1 MLTLYITPGTCS
13 RASHI
18 ALAES
23 GLDYQ
28 VSLIRFA
35 EGEQRSP
42 AYLKVNPKGRVPA
55 LATEKGVLTE
65 TVALLPYIAQLVP
78 EKNLAPLDD
87 PFLFAKMQ
95 AFNAYLSSTVHI
107 NHAHGRR
114 GARWADNAASHADMI
129 AKVPQTM
136 RDSFA
141 LIENDLVEGQFVL
154 GDTFSV
160 ADAYLFVMTGWLESD
175 HVDMA
180 EFPKVAA
187 HYRRIEMRPAVQRVL
202 AEEAAAK
209 PAT

>member
-55 LATEKGVLTE
+55 LVTDKGVLTE

-114 GARWADNAASHADMI
+114 GARWADNPASHADMI

-154 GDTFSV
+154 GETFSV

-187 HYRRIEMRPAVQRVL
+187 HFRRIEMRPAVQRVL

-209 PAT
+209 PAA

>member
-55 LATEKGVLTE
+55 LVTDQGVLTE

-114 GARWADNAASHADMI
+114 GARWADSAASHADMI

-136 RDSFA
+136 RDGFA
-141 LIENDLVEGQFVL
+141 LIEDGLVEGAYVL
-154 GDTFSV
+154 GDAFSV

-209 PAT
+209 PAA

>member
-55 LATEKGVLTE
+55 LVTDKGVLTE

-141 LIENDLVEGQFVL
+141 LIEDGLVEGQFVL
-154 GDTFSV
+154 GETFSV

-209 PAT
+209 PAA

>member
-55 LATEKGVLTE
+55 LVTDKGVLTE

-141 LIENDLVEGQFVL
+141 LIEDGLVEGQFVL
-154 GDTFSV
+154 GETFSV

-180 EFPKVAA
+180 EFPNVAA

-209 PAT
+209 PAA

>member
-55 LATEKGVLTE
+55 LVTDKGVLTE

-129 AKVPQTM
+129 AKVPQIM

-154 GDTFSV
+154 GETFSV

-187 HYRRIEMRPAVQRVL
+187 HFRRIEMRPAVQRVL

>member
-55 LATEKGVLTE
+55 LVTDKGVLTE

-141 LIENDLVEGQFVL
+141 LIEDGLVEGQFVL
-154 GDTFSV
+154 GETFSV

-175 HVDMA
+175 HVNMA

>member
-55 LATEKGVLTE
+55 LVTDKGVLTE

-141 LIENDLVEGQFVL
+141 LIEDGLVEGQFVL
-154 GDTFSV
+154 GETFSV

-175 HVDMA
+175 HVDMT

>member
-55 LATEKGVLTE
+55 LMTDKGVLTE

-95 AFNAYLSSTVHI
+95 AFNA
-107 NHAHGRR
+107 
-114 GARWADNAASHADMI
+114 
-129 AKVPQTM
+129 
-136 RDSFA
+136 
-141 LIENDLVEGQFVL
+141 
-154 GDTFSV
+154 
-160 ADAYLFVMTGWLESD
+160 
-175 HVDMA
+175 
-180 EFPKVAA
+180 
-187 HYRRIEMRPAVQRVL
+187 
-202 AEEAAAK
+202 
-209 PAT
+209 

>member
-42 AYLKVNPKGRVPA
+42 AYLDVNPKGRVPA
-55 LATEKGVLTE
+55 LVTDKGVLTE
-65 TVALLPYIAQLVP
+65 TVALLAYIAQLVP
-78 EKNLAPLDD
+78 EKNLVPLDD
-87 PFLFAKMQ
+87 PFLFARMQ

-114 GARWADNAASHADMI
+114 GARWADSAASHADMI

-141 LIENDLVEGQFVL
+141 LIENDLVEGAYVL

-187 HYRRIEMRPAVQRVL
+187 HYRRIEMRPAVQKVL

-209 PAT
+209 PAA

>member
-55 LATEKGVLTE
+55 LVTDKGVLTE

-141 LIENDLVEGQFVL
+141 LIENDFLEGPYVL

-160 ADAYLFVMTGWLESD
+160 ADAYLFVMSGWLEGD

-180 EFPKVAA
+180 QFPKVAA

-209 PAT
+209 PAA

>member
-55 LATEKGVLTE
+55 LVTDKGVLTE

>member
-55 LATEKGVLTE
+55 LVTDKGVLTE

-114 GARWADNAASHADMI
+114 GARWADNSASHADMI

-154 GDTFSV
+154 GETFSV

-209 PAT
+209 PAA

>member
-35 EGEQRSP
+35 EGEQRSE

-55 LATEKGVLTE
+55 LVTDKGVLTE

-141 LIENDLVEGQFVL
+141 LIEDGLVEGQFVL
-154 GDTFSV
+154 GETFSV

-209 PAT
+209 SVA